1 MRMDPAQGE
10 TDEALAIAYQR
21 DPSSTVGAAAVTT
34 LIERWSGR
42 VYLWAYR
49 MVRDREQALDVA
61 QDCLVRMLQAL
72 PRYETRGRF
81 SAWLFTIVHNRCR
94 SAMRRRSWI
103 RDHEIDTELLIA
115 NTAGPDKE
123 YESAEARARVLAAME
138 AALDAKER
146 AALWLRAEEGMS
158 VDDIT
163 RMLRV
168 DGASG
173 ARGLL
178 QTARRKLRAV
188 LDSADPGDGP

>member
-1 MRMDPAQGE
+1 
-10 TDEALAIAYQR
+10 
-21 DPSSTVGAAAVTT
+21 
-34 LIERWSGR
+34 
-42 VYLWAYR
+42 
-49 MVRDREQALDVA
+49 
-61 QDCLVRMLQAL
+61 
-72 PRYETRGRF
+72 
-81 SAWLFTIVHNRCR
+81 
-94 SAMRRRSWI
+94 
-103 RDHEIDTELLIA
+103 
-115 NTAGPDKE
+115 
-123 YESAEARARVLAAME
+123 ME